1 MKSPC
6 YIILIIL
13 TLFFFSC
20 KREVNRDD
28 ANRLKKL
35 DMTLISDPY
44 RVRDSLDKI
53 KVAALDE
60 ANSAYYWLLSAVTNE
75 RCGVVEKEDS
85 MIIISEK
92 YFKDRKDYMN
102 FCRSVLYKGVI
113 RYNQYKQDTLTATFF
128 SNVGNLM
135 LRYRVNDPATKA
147 TLYKYLG
154 KLKRA
159 NGEFANSAEYLRK
172 SRQLSEEINDSLE
185 VRRLDLE
192 LFYVNLAQKDYSQ
205 ALANIAHY
213 IDSDTTN
220 PLKAYELNEAIS
232 QFFIEREEFDIAIVY
247 LRNMLEMSG
256 RIGKGVIDRS
266 QLYHRISLYYKNKN
280 MLDTAISYSRRS
292 LAALNGNA
300 STNGHV
306 YYNYIAGLYE
316 AKGDLTNAIDNYKKA
331 YESHKYT
338 YSNYT
343 SKNVSRIESLYETS
357 VKEADLQNER
367 NNRKYFTL
375 LGIMIIGVLT
385 SITLLLRKRVKNFR
399 DESHLAKKEIR
410 KAENEVSKM
419 KFVNELNEMSI
430 GLLNQ
435 LMRSVSIEA
444 DRSRAGASDTADR
457 LVQCI
462 SQTKKSSKERIA
474 EIVQNNFIS
483 DYPNLQYLSNLTDF
497 EKVVFVLL
505 DNGYSIRE
513 VAALLDR
520 TQSCISGEKSKIK
533 EKILSRQDLPFD
545 PKVMFSIFN

>member
-1 MKSPC
+1 MKFLS
-6 YIILIIL
+6 YISFILI
-13 TLFFFSC
+13 TFCFFSC
-20 KREVNRDD
+20 ESEVNRED
-28 ANRLKKL
+28 ANRLRKL
-35 DMTLISDPY
+35 DMVLMSDPDQ
-44 RVRDSLDKI
+44 VRDSLDKI

-60 ANSAYYWLLSAVTNE
+60 ANSAYFWLISAVTNE
-75 RCGVVEKEDS
+75 RCGIVEKEDS
-85 MIIISEK
+85 MIITSEK
-92 YFKDRKDYMN
+92 YFKDHKDYLN
-102 FCRSVLYKGVI
+102 LCRSVLYKGVI
-113 RYNQYKQDTLTATFF
+113 RYNQYKQDTLTAAFF
-128 SNVGNLM
+128 TNAGNLM
-135 LRYRVNDPATKA
+135 LRYNINDPATKA

-154 KLKRA
+154 KLKQA
-159 NGEFANSAEYLRK
+159 NGEFANAAEYLRK
-172 SRQLSEEINDSLE
+172 SRDLSEQIRDSSE
-185 VRRLDLE
+185 MRKLDLD
-192 LFYVNLAQKDYSQ
+192 LFYVNLSQKDYSQ
-205 ALANIAHY
+205 ALANIAQY
-213 IDSDTTN
+213 IDSDTAN
-220 PLKAYELNEAIS
+220 PLKAYELNEAVS

-247 LRNMLEMSG
+247 LRNMLKMSG
-256 RIGKGVIDRS
+256 KIKDGAIDHS
-266 QLYHRISLYYKNKN
+266 MLYHRISLYYRSKN
-280 MLDTAISYSRRS
+280 MLDSAINYSKLS
-292 LAALNGNA
+292 LKALNGNFSPGA
-300 STNGHV
+300 HL
-306 YYNYIAGLYE
+306 YYNYIAGLYVE
-316 AKGDLTNAIDNYKKA
+316 KGDMADAVASYKKA

-357 VKEADLQNER
+357 MKEADQQNAR
-367 NNRKYFTL
+367 NTRKYFIL
-375 LGIMIIGVLT
+375 LGIIIIGVLT
-385 SITLLLRKRVKNFR
+385 SITVFLIKRVRSFR

-444 DRSRAGASDTADR
+444 DRNRAGASDTADR

-483 DYPNLQYLSNLTDF
+483 NYPNLQYLSNLTDF

>member
-35 DMTLISDPY
+35 DMALISDPY

-159 NGEFANSAEYLRK
+159 NGEFANAAEYLRK

-343 SKNVSRIESLYETS
+343 SKNVSRIESLYETTI
-357 VKEADLQNER
+357 KEADLQNER

-444 DRSRAGASDTADR
+444 DRNRAGASDTADR

>member
-35 DMTLISDPY
+35 DMALISDPY

-92 YFKDRKDYMN
+92 HFKDRKDYMN

-266 QLYHRISLYYKNKN
+266 QLYHRISLYYRNKN

-331 YESHKYT
+331 YESHKYA

-343 SKNVSRIESLYETS
+343 SKNVSRIESLYETTI
-357 VKEADLQNER
+357 KEADLQNER

-444 DRSRAGASDTADR
+444 DRNRAGASDTADR

>member
-35 DMTLISDPY
+35 DMALISDPY

-92 YFKDRKDYMN
+92 HFKDRKDYMN

-266 QLYHRISLYYKNKN
+266 QLYHRISLYYRNKN

-331 YESHKYT
+331 YESHKYA

-343 SKNVSRIESLYETS
+343 SKNVSRIESLYETTI
-357 VKEADLQNER
+357 KEADLQNER

>member
-35 DMTLISDPY
+35 DMALISDPY

-247 LRNMLEMSG
+247 LKNMLEMSG

-266 QLYHRISLYYKNKN
+266 QLYHRISLYYRNKN

-331 YESHKYT
+331 YESHKYA

-343 SKNVSRIESLYETS
+343 SKNVSRIESLYETTI
-357 VKEADLQNER
+357 KEADLQNER

-444 DRSRAGASDTADR
+444 DRNRAGASDTADR

>member
-35 DMTLISDPY
+35 DMALISDPY

-159 NGEFANSAEYLRK
+159 NGEFANAAEYLRK

-256 RIGKGVIDRS
+256 RIGKGLIDRS
-266 QLYHRISLYYKNKN
+266 QLYHRISLYYRNKN

-331 YESHKYT
+331 YESHKYA

-357 VKEADLQNER
+357 IKEADLQNER

-435 LMRSVSIEA
+435 LMRNVSIEA
-444 DRSRAGASDTADR
+444 DRNRAGASDTADR

-462 SQTKKSSKERIA
+462 SQTKKSSKEKIA

>member
-35 DMTLISDPY
+35 DMALISDPY

-331 YESHKYT
+331 YESHKYA

-357 VKEADLQNER
+357 IKEADLQNER

-435 LMRSVSIEA
+435 LMRNVSIEA
-444 DRSRAGASDTADR
+444 DRNRAGASDTADR

-462 SQTKKSSKERIA
+462 SQTKKSSKEKIA

>member
-6 YIILIIL
+6 YIIVIIL

-35 DMTLISDPY
+35 DMALISDPY

-85 MIIISEK
+85 MIITSEK
-92 YFKDRKDYMN
+92 HFKDRKDYMN

-159 NGEFANSAEYLRK
+159 NGEFANAAEYLRK

-232 QFFIEREEFDIAIVY
+232 QFFIKREEFDIAIVY

-266 QLYHRISLYYKNKN
+266 QLYHRISLYYRNKN

>member
-35 DMTLISDPY
+35 DMALISDPY

-331 YESHKYT
+331 YESHKYA

-343 SKNVSRIESLYETS
+343 SKNVSRIESLYETTI
-357 VKEADLQNER
+357 KEADLQNER

>member
-6 YIILIIL
+6 YIILVIL

-35 DMTLISDPY
+35 DMALISDPY

-92 YFKDRKDYMN
+92 HFKDRKDYMN

-247 LRNMLEMSG
+247 LKNMLEMSG

-266 QLYHRISLYYKNKN
+266 QLYHRISLYYRNKN

-331 YESHKYT
+331 YESHKYA

-343 SKNVSRIESLYETS
+343 SKNVSRIESLYETTI
-357 VKEADLQNER
+357 KEADLQNER

-444 DRSRAGASDTADR
+444 DRNRAGASDTADR

-483 DYPNLQYLSNLTDF
+483 DYPNLQNLSNLTDF

>member
-6 YIILIIL
+6 YIIVIIL

-35 DMTLISDPY
+35 DMALISDPY

-85 MIIISEK
+85 MIITSEK
-92 YFKDRKDYMN
+92 HFKDRKDYMN

-159 NGEFANSAEYLRK
+159 NGEFANAAEYLRK

-266 QLYHRISLYYKNKN
+266 QLYHRISLYYRNKN

>member
-6 YIILIIL
+6 YIIVIIL

-35 DMTLISDPY
+35 DMALISDPY

-92 YFKDRKDYMN
+92 HFKDRKDYMN

-159 NGEFANSAEYLRK
+159 NGEFANAAEYLRK

-266 QLYHRISLYYKNKN
+266 QLYHRISLYYRNKN
-280 MLDTAISYSRRS
+280 MLDTAIGYSRRS

-316 AKGDLTNAIDNYKKA
+316 AKGDLTNAIYNYKKA

-357 VKEADLQNER
+357 IKEADLQNER

-375 LGIMIIGVLT
+375 LGITIIGVLT

-444 DRSRAGASDTADR
+444 DRNRAGASDTADR

>member
-35 DMTLISDPY
+35 DMALISDPY

-247 LRNMLEMSG
+247 LKNMLEMSG
-256 RIGKGVIDRS
+256 RIGKGLIDRS
-266 QLYHRISLYYKNKN
+266 QLYHRISLYYRNKN

-331 YESHKYT
+331 YESHKYA

-343 SKNVSRIESLYETS
+343 SKNVSRIESLYETTI
-357 VKEADLQNER
+357 KEADLQNER

-444 DRSRAGASDTADR
+444 DRNRAGASDTADR

>member
-1 MKSPC
+1 
-6 YIILIIL
+6 
-13 TLFFFSC
+13 
-20 KREVNRDD
+20 
-28 ANRLKKL
+28 
-35 DMTLISDPY
+35 
-44 RVRDSLDKI
+44 
-53 KVAALDE
+53 
-60 ANSAYYWLLSAVTNE
+60 
-75 RCGVVEKEDS
+75 
-85 MIIISEK
+85 
-92 YFKDRKDYMN
+92 
-102 FCRSVLYKGVI
+102 
-113 RYNQYKQDTLTATFF
+113 
-128 SNVGNLM
+128 M

-159 NGEFANSAEYLRK
+159 NGEFANAAEYLRK

-266 QLYHRISLYYKNKN
+266 QLYHRISLYYRNKN

-331 YESHKYT
+331 YESHKYA

-343 SKNVSRIESLYETS
+343 SKNVSRIESLYETTI
-357 VKEADLQNER
+357 KEADLQNER

>member
-35 DMTLISDPY
+35 DMALISDPY

-92 YFKDRKDYMN
+92 HFKDRKDYMN

-159 NGEFANSAEYLRK
+159 NGEFANAAEYLRK

-247 LRNMLEMSG
+247 LKNMLEMSG

-266 QLYHRISLYYKNKN
+266 QLYHRISLYYRNKN

-331 YESHKYT
+331 YESHKYA

-343 SKNVSRIESLYETS
+343 SKNVSRIESLYETTI
-357 VKEADLQNER
+357 KEADLQNER

-444 DRSRAGASDTADR
+444 DRNRAGASDTADR

>member
-6 YIILIIL
+6 YIIVIIL

-35 DMTLISDPY
+35 DMALISDPY

-92 YFKDRKDYMN
+92 HFKDRKDYMN

-266 QLYHRISLYYKNKN
+266 QLYHRISLYYRNKN

-331 YESHKYT
+331 YESHKYA

-343 SKNVSRIESLYETS
+343 SKNVSRIESLYETTI
-357 VKEADLQNER
+357 KEADLQNER

-444 DRSRAGASDTADR
+444 DRNRAGASDTADR

>member
-35 DMTLISDPY
+35 DMALISDPY

-92 YFKDRKDYMN
+92 HFKDRKDYMN

-331 YESHKYT
+331 YESHKYA

-343 SKNVSRIESLYETS
+343 SKNVSRIESLYETTI
-357 VKEADLQNER
+357 KEADLQNER

-444 DRSRAGASDTADR
+444 DRNRAGASDTADR

>member
-35 DMTLISDPY
+35 DMALISDPY

-92 YFKDRKDYMN
+92 HFKDRKDYMN

-247 LRNMLEMSG
+247 LKNMLEMSG

-266 QLYHRISLYYKNKN
+266 QLYHRISLYYRNKN

-331 YESHKYT
+331 YESHKYA

-343 SKNVSRIESLYETS
+343 SKNVSRIESLYETTI
-357 VKEADLQNER
+357 KEADLQNER

>member
-35 DMTLISDPY
+35 DMALISDPY

-266 QLYHRISLYYKNKN
+266 QLYHRISLYYRNKN

-331 YESHKYT
+331 YESHKYA

-343 SKNVSRIESLYETS
+343 SKNVSRIESLYETTI
-357 VKEADLQNER
+357 KEADLQNER

-444 DRSRAGASDTADR
+444 DRNRAGASDTADR

>member
-35 DMTLISDPY
+35 DMALISDPY

-92 YFKDRKDYMN
+92 HFKDRKDYMN

-147 TLYKYLG
+147 TLYKYQG

-159 NGEFANSAEYLRK
+159 NGEFANAAEYLRK

-331 YESHKYT
+331 YESHKYA

-343 SKNVSRIESLYETS
+343 SKNVSRIESLYETTI
-357 VKEADLQNER
+357 KEADLQNER

-444 DRSRAGASDTADR
+444 DRNRAGASDTADR

>member
-1 MKSPC
+1 MKSPL
-6 YIILIIL
+6 YILFIISL
-13 TLFFFSC
+13 LCCSC
-20 KREVNRDD
+20 KKEANKED
-28 ANRLKKL
+28 ALRLKRL
-35 DMTLISDPY
+35 DLALISDPE

-92 YFKDRKDYMN
+92 HFKDRKDYMN

-113 RYNQYKQDTLTATFF
+113 RYNQYKQDTLTAAFF
-128 SNVGNLM
+128 TNAGNLM
-135 LRYRVNDPATKA
+135 LRYGVTDPVTKG

-159 NGEFANSAEYLRK
+159 NGELVYAEEYLRK
-172 SRQLSEEINDSLE
+172 SRELSEEIKDSLE
-185 VRRLDLE
+185 IRKLDLE
-192 LFYVNLAQKDYSQ
+192 LFYVNLSQKDYSQ
-205 ALANIAHY
+205 ALASIANY

-220 PLKAYELNEAIS
+220 PLKAYELNEAVS
-232 QFFIEREEFDIAIVY
+232 QFFIERGEFDLAIVY
-247 LRNMLEMSG
+247 LRNMLEMSVKIEG
-256 RIGKGVIDRS
+256 AAIDRS
-266 QLYHRISLYYKNKN
+266 QLYHRVSLYYRNKN
-280 MLDTAISYSRRS
+280 MLDSAISYSRLS

-300 STNGHV
+300 PTNGHL

-316 AKGDLTNAIDNYKKA
+316 AKGDMAEAVENYKKA
-331 YESHKYT
+331 YESHIYT

-357 VKEADLQNER
+357 MKEADLQNER
-367 NNRKYFTL
+367 NSKKYLIL
-375 LGIMIIGVLT
+375 LAVMIIGMLT
-385 SITLLLRKRVKNFR
+385 SITFLLIKRVRNFR
-399 DESHLAKKEIR
+399 NESHKAKSEII
-410 KAENEVSKM
+410 KAENEVNKM
-419 KFVNELNEMSI
+419 KFVNELNEMST

-462 SQTKKSSKERIA
+462 AQTKKSSKELIA

-483 DYPNLQYLSNLTDF
+483 NYPNLQYLSNLSDF
-497 EKVVFVLL
+497 EKVIFVLL
-505 DNGYSIRE
+505 DNGYTIRQI
-513 VAALLDR
+513 ATLLDR

>member
-35 DMTLISDPY
+35 DMALISDPY

-92 YFKDRKDYMN
+92 HFKDRKDYMN

-430 GLLNQ
+430 GLLYQ

>member
-35 DMTLISDPY
+35 DMALISDPY

-247 LRNMLEMSG
+247 LKNMLEMSG

-266 QLYHRISLYYKNKN
+266 QLYHRISLYYRNKN

-331 YESHKYT
+331 YESHKYA

-343 SKNVSRIESLYETS
+343 SKNVSRIESLYETTI
-357 VKEADLQNER
+357 KEADLQNER

>member
-35 DMTLISDPY
+35 DMALISDPY

-331 YESHKYT
+331 YESHKYA

-343 SKNVSRIESLYETS
+343 SKNVSRIESLYETTI
-357 VKEADLQNER
+357 KEADLQNER

-444 DRSRAGASDTADR
+444 DRNRAGASDTADR

>member
-6 YIILIIL
+6 YIIVIIL

-35 DMTLISDPY
+35 DMALISDPY

-92 YFKDRKDYMN
+92 HFKDRKDYMN

-159 NGEFANSAEYLRK
+159 NGEFANAAEYLRK

-256 RIGKGVIDRS
+256 RIGKGVIDRP
-266 QLYHRISLYYKNKN
+266 QLYHRISLYYRNKN
-280 MLDTAISYSRRS
+280 MLDTAIGYSRRS

-316 AKGDLTNAIDNYKKA
+316 AKGDLTNAIYNYKKA

-410 KAENEVSKM
+410 KAEKEVSKM

>member
-35 DMTLISDPY
+35 DMALISDPY

-92 YFKDRKDYMN
+92 HFKDRKDYMN

-331 YESHKYT
+331 YESHKYA

-343 SKNVSRIESLYETS
+343 SKNVSRIESLYETTI
-357 VKEADLQNER
+357 KEADLQNER

>member
-35 DMTLISDPY
+35 DMALISDPY

-92 YFKDRKDYMN
+92 HFKDRKDYMN

-247 LRNMLEMSG
+247 LKNMLEMSG

-266 QLYHRISLYYKNKN
+266 QLYHRISLYYRNKN

-331 YESHKYT
+331 YESHKYA

-343 SKNVSRIESLYETS
+343 SKNVSRIESLYETT

-435 LMRSVSIEA
+435 LMRNVSIEA
-444 DRSRAGASDTADR
+444 DRNRAGASDTADR

-462 SQTKKSSKERIA
+462 SQTKKSSKEKIA

>member
-1 MKSPC
+1 MRSLL
-6 YIILIIL
+6 YILFIISL
-13 TLFFFSC
+13 LCCSC
-20 KREVNRDD
+20 KKEANKED
-28 ANRLKKL
+28 ARRLKKL
-35 DMTLISDPY
+35 DMALISDPY

-247 LRNMLEMSG
+247 LKNMLEMSG
-256 RIGKGVIDRS
+256 RIGKGLIDRS
-266 QLYHRISLYYKNKN
+266 QLYHRISLYYRNKN

-331 YESHKYT
+331 YESHKYA

-343 SKNVSRIESLYETS
+343 SKNVSRIESLYETTI
-357 VKEADLQNER
+357 KEADLQNER